1 MMTPLAFA
9 YGADKNTW
17 NIMDQY
23 MFGPSILVCPVTEPM
38 YYKADSV
45 KLTGVE
51 KVRRVYLPEGNGWY
65 DFYTNTYFE
74 GGQWVIIE
82 ATIER
87 MPLFVKEGAILPKVE
102 FARSTKLLDSQLQ
115 ISVYEGAD
123 GSFVLY
129 EDEDDGYGY
138 EKGQYCVT
146 KLVWEQQKQKLTVK
160 REENIFKKENGYR
173 IKSVKLVKKD
183 GTIQEVKEYEETG
196 I

>member
-1 MMTPLAFA
+1 M
-9 YGADKNTW
+9 
-17 NIMDQY
+17 
-23 MFGPSILVCPVTEPM
+23 
-38 YYKADSV
+38 
-45 KLTGVE
+45 
-51 KVRRVYLPEGNGWY
+51 PEGNGWY

-74 GGQWVIIE
+74 GGQWVTIE

-87 MPLFVKEGAILPKVE
+87 MPLFVREGAILPKVE

-115 ISVYEGAD
+115 ISVYEGVD

-146 KLVWEQQKQKLTVK
+146 KLVWDTTIQKLTVK
-160 REENIFKKENGYR
+160 REENKFKKENGYR